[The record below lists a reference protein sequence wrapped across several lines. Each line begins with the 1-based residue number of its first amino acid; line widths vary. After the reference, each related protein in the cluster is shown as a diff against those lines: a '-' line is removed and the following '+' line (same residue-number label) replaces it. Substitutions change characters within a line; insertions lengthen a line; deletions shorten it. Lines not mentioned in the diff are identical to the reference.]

1 MFEFVTMPDLHFDK
15 PRLQAILGIERAEQL
30 KVIAMKQVYDYAKSK
45 GIRHIVYLGDIADQP
60 YLSDYAKQ
68 LFGST
73 VLDETEFEH
82 HIILG
87 NHDVEQKD
95 VNSLTFLELFTKR
108 NVMPNIHL
116 YSGHHS
122 VILDGVDVEFLSFP
136 YKEPLKKHSLCF
148 AHLERPGALRDNG
161 MPNGGHGEP
170 TPKGENFWIMG
181 HLHTPQELERTIY
194 PGTLFQTTFGELSDK
209 RFCHFRVNQVG
220 KKIDVKFKSIVAD
233 KPFTL
238 KTVKAISIKDLAE
251 ISNSDNT
258 YYRVFYKGFELP
270 DDWLSE
276 HENVVECKSY
286 SDNAT
291 LTALLETENIEWSIT
306 DGLSDFLTAN
316 GFDKKQIKK
325 AIKLVK
331 SL

>member
-15 PRLQAILGIERAEQL
+15 PRLQSILGIERAEQL
-30 KVIAMKQVYDYAKSK
+30 KVVAMKQVYDYARKHD
-45 GIRHIVYLGDIADQP
+45 IRHIVYLGDIADQP
-60 YLSDYAKQ
+60 YLSDYSKQ

-73 VLDETEFEH
+73 VLDETELEH

-95 VNSLTFLELFTKR
+95 VNSLTFLELFTSRK
-108 NVMPNIHL
+108 VMPNVHL

-122 VILDGVDVEFLSFP
+122 VVINGVDVEFLSFP
-136 YKEPLKKHSLCF
+136 HKTPLKKHSLCF

-161 MPNGGHGEP
+161 MPNDGHGEP
-170 TPKGENFWIMG
+170 APKGKNFWIMG
-181 HLHTPQELERTIY
+181 HLHTPQELERTVY
-194 PGTLFQTTFGELSDK
+194 PGTLFQTTFGELPDK

-220 KKIDVKFKSIVAD
+220 KKVDVKFKSIVAD

-238 KTVKAISIKDLAE
+238 KTIKAESIKELAE
-251 ISNSDNT
+251 ISNNKDT

-286 SDNAT
+286 SDSAT

>member
-30 KVIAMKQVYDYAKSK
+30 KVSAMKQVYDYARNK
-45 GIRHIVYLGDIADQP
+45 GVRHIVYLGDIADQP

-68 LFGST
+68 LFGNAL
-73 VLDETEFEH
+73 LDETELEH

-87 NHDVEQKD
+87 NHDIEQKE

-122 VILDGVDVEFLSFP
+122 VTLDGVDVEFLSYP

-170 TPKGENFWIMG
+170 IPDGKNFWVMG
-181 HLHTPQELERTIY
+181 HLHTPQELERTVY
-194 PGTLFQTTFGELSDK
+194 PGTLYQTTFGEHADK
-209 RFCHFRVNQVG
+209 RFCHFRCKQVG
-220 KKIDVKFKSIVAD
+220 KDINVKFKSIKVN

-238 KTVKAISIKDLAE
+238 ETIKATSIKDVAKLD
-251 ISNSDNT
+251 DNT

-270 DDWLSE
+270 DGWLSE
-276 HENVVECKSY
+276 HENVVECKSFE
-286 SDNAT
+286 DNAM
-291 LTALLETENIEWSIT
+291 LTDLLESENIEWSIT
-306 DGLSDFLTAN
+306 DGLSEFLTSN
-316 GFDKKQIKK
+316 GFTSKQVKR